1 MNEPIGTDN
10 VHIAYNNANIYTDL
24 YNNLSTNLFKHNSM
38 QIYNQTCTHHLKI
51 NNTNTPRIIYKHNKA
66 IQNYIQT
73 EQTYP
78 KLYTNIANLYTN
90 VTNLSKIIYKPNK
103 PIQNY
108 IQTLQTYIQT

>member
-24 YNNLSTNLFKHNSM
+24 YNNLHTNLFKHNYM

-51 NNTNTPRIIYKHNKA
+51 NNTNTPRIIYKHNK
-66 IQNYIQT
+66 
-73 EQTYP
+73 
-78 KLYTNIANLYTN
+78 
-90 VTNLSKIIYKPNK
+90 

-108 IQTLQTYIQT
+108 IQTLQTYPKLYTNITNLSKIIYKHYKLIYKCYKPIQN